1 MPSYY
6 LEPPSG
12 PPIVLGKKEE
22 ASFCEGK
29 RARSDSE
36 DSGVG
41 KYDLDYDL
49 WILSLTPPPIFGG
62 YSSEDHVLDFIREF
76 ERKLRNFG
84 SQQKANYMYENCL
97 VDSIKVELVGVEDN
111 YQEMIEMLK
120 RR

>member
-41 KYDLDYDL
+41 KYDL
-49 WILSLTPPPIFGG
+49 G
-62 YSSEDHVLDFIREF
+62 YE
-76 ERKLRNFG
+76 
-84 SQQKANYMYENCL
+84 
-97 VDSIKVELVGVEDN
+97 
-111 YQEMIEMLK
+111 
-120 RR
+120 